1 MEKPKNNTNSTHAFE
16 SEIFEAFRSNEK
28 KIQNA
33 KNAENGSPNGAVG
46 SQHRR
51 KRHQYAPKKVPK

>member
-28 KIQNA
+28 KNT
-33 KNAENGSPNGAVG
+33 K
-46 SQHRR
+46 R
-51 KRHQYAPKKVPK
+51 KKHFKRQRILLR